1 MEIRALFTKKGPERL
16 LIGLSIFAQDS
27 LIFKLQQRLFEG
39 INRGN
44 ATLFEIVPLPLHRT
58 PHNTQWRSRLKID
71 SMCLLSCGLAAQ
83 VLKLALSSLTGW
95 KNLTYARWQRKKE
108 AQEIEFFAPF
118 ALQLFVSHWMW
129 NFSRFFEK
137 GAERVMTF
145 FFVIWLFCTPH
156 HVLFFK
162 RGYRIALQNICFY
175 HFQFWL
181 FFAILI
187 PRPVLQIWIVIG

>member
-137 GAERVMTF
+137 GAERAMTF
-145 FFVIWLFCTPH
+145 FSWFDYFVHRTMCYFSSEGIESRF
-156 HVLFFK
+156 
-162 RGYRIALQNICFY
+162 
-175 HFQFWL
+175 
-181 FFAILI
+181 
-187 PRPVLQIWIVIG
+187 